1 MTRGIGASRDESS
14 ETLRRKPLP
23 AEEDPMTQPLK
34 IIDGDGHIF
43 EDGEA
48 IARHFPYSA
57 AGGRMR
63 SGVFP
68 LNSHIQYSLTRT
80 PPGAFATAPDGRF
93 QNPGPEGWIAFME
106 QVGIEHAVLF
116 PTAGQRIGRIVD
128 RDYAFGAARAYND
141 WLAETYLK
149 RDARFKGIAILPMHD
164 AEAALEELQRAYTEL
179 GVSGVLFPATGV
191 HLNLGAKPYW
201 PVYAEA
207 ARLNCPIVVHGG
219 GHWDL
224 GMDTMNVST
233 GANAIG
239 HPMSLAIAL
248 AEMLF
253 NNLFDRFPGLRVAY
267 LEGGPLWFLMA
278 LERLSRSYEAGTPIN
293 PRGELLH
300 LPEGQTVADYI
311 RALVQAGRLVVGIEG
326 GETDLAYAIRV
337 AGEQTFMFSSDF
349 PHEVNVNT
357 VQKEI
362 RELREREEIS
372 EEAKE
377 AILYANAARFYG
389 LDSASN

>member
-1 MTRGIGASRDESS
+1 ME
-14 ETLRRKPLP
+14 KPL
-23 AEEDPMTQPLK
+23 M

-57 AGGRMR
+57 AGGRLR

-80 PPGAFATAPDGRF
+80 PPGAFATTPEGRF
-93 QNPGPEGWIAFME
+93 QNPGPEGWLEFMD
-106 QVGIEHAVLF
+106 QIGLRYAVLF

-128 RDYAFGAARAYND
+128 RDYANGAARAYND
-141 WLAETYLK
+141 WLAETYLQ
-149 RDARFKGIAILPMHD
+149 RDSRFKGIALVPMHD
-164 AEAALEELQRAYTEL
+164 AEAALAELDRAYTQL
-179 GVSGVLFPATGV
+179 GMCGVLFPATGV

-207 ARLNCPIVVHGG
+207 ARLGCPVVVHGG

-248 AEMLF
+248 AEMLL
-253 NNLFDRFPGLRVAY
+253 NNLFDRFAGLRVAY
-267 LEGGPLWFLMA
+267 LEGGPLWLLMA

-293 PRGELLH
+293 PRGELLQ
-300 LPEGQTVADYI
+300 LPEGQTVAAYLRDLI
-311 RALVQAGRLVVGIEG
+311 EAGRLVVGIEG
-326 GETDLAYAIRV
+326 GETDLAYAIKV
-337 AGEQTFMFSSDF
+337 AGEKAFMFSSDF
-349 PHEVNVNT
+349 PHEVNTHT
-357 VQKEI
+357 VKQEI

-372 EEAKE
+372 GAAKQ
-377 AILYANAARFYG
+377 AILGGNAARFYS
-389 LDSASN
+389 LDATSH

>member
-1 MTRGIGASRDESS
+1 MS
-14 ETLRRKPLP
+14 
-23 AEEDPMTQPLK
+23 QQVK

-43 EDGEA
+43 EDSDG
-48 IARHFPYSA
+48 IARFFPYTA
-57 AGGRMR
+57 AGGKLR

-80 PPGAFATAPDGRF
+80 PPGAFATNAEGRF
-93 QNPGPEGWIAFME
+93 VNPGLEGWVEFMDK
-106 QVGIEHAVLF
+106 VGFDYAVLF

-128 RDYAFGAARAYND
+128 RDYACGAARAYND
-141 WLAETYLK
+141 WLAETYLG
-149 RDARFKGIAILPMHD
+149 RDKRFKGVALLPMHD
-164 AEAALEELQRAYTEL
+164 ADAALAELQHAYTEL
-179 GVSGVLFPATGV
+179 GMSAALFPATGV

-207 ARLNCPIVVHGG
+207 ARLGCPIVVHGG

-224 GMDTMNVST
+224 GMETMNIST

-248 AEMLF
+248 AEMVL
-253 NNLFDRFPGLRVAY
+253 NNLFDRFAGLRVAY

-278 LERLSRSYEAGTPIN
+278 LERLSRSYEAGIPIN

-300 LPEGQTVADYI
+300 LPEGQSVADYI
-311 RALVQAGRLVVGIEG
+311 RGLIQAGRMVVGIEG
-326 GETDLAYAIRV
+326 GESDLPYAIKV

-349 PHEVNVNT
+349 PHEVNLHT
-357 VQKEI
+357 VGKEI

-372 EEAKE
+372 AAGKQ
-377 AILYANAARFYG
+377 AILRGNAARFYK
-389 LDSASN
+389 LDAVVH

>member
-1 MTRGIGASRDESS
+1 ME
-14 ETLRRKPLP
+14 
-23 AEEDPMTQPLK
+23 QPNR

-57 AGGRMR
+57 LGARLR
-63 SGVFP
+63 SGIFP

-80 PPGAFATAPDGRF
+80 PPGAFATDAEGRF
-93 QNPGPEGWIAFME
+93 QNPGPDGWLDFME
-106 QVGIEHAVLF
+106 RIGLEYAVLF

-128 RDYAFGAARAYND
+128 RDYALGAAQAYND
-141 WLAETYLK
+141 WLAETYLA
-149 RDARFKGIAILPMHD
+149 RDRRFRGVAIVPMHD
-164 AEAALEELQRAYTEL
+164 AEAALAELRRAYTKL
-179 GVSGVLFPATGV
+179 GFSAVLFPATGV
-191 HLNLGAKPYW
+191 HLNLGAKPHW
-201 PVYAEA
+201 PVYEEA
-207 ARLNCPIVVHGG
+207 ARLGCPVVVHGG

-248 AEMLF
+248 AEMVL

-278 LERLSRSYEAGTPIN
+278 VERLSRSYEAGTPIN

-300 LPEGQTVADYI
+300 LPEGRTVADYLRDLI
-311 RALVQAGRLVVGIEG
+311 KAGRLVVGIEG
-326 GETDLAYAIRV
+326 GESDLAYAIRA
-337 AGEQTFMFSSDF
+337 AGEGAFMFSSDF
-349 PHEVNVNT
+349 PHEVNTET
-357 VQKEI
+357 VKKEI
-362 RELREREEIS
+362 RELCEREEIS
-372 EEAKE
+372 AAAKR
-377 AILYANAARFYG
+377 AILRDNAARFYG
-389 LDSASN
+389 LV

>member
-1 MTRGIGASRDESS
+1 
-14 ETLRRKPLP
+14 
-23 AEEDPMTQPLK
+23 MTQQLK

-57 AGGRMR
+57 AGGRLR

-80 PPGAFATAPDGRF
+80 PPGAFATNSEGRF
-93 QNPGPEGWIAFME
+93 QNPGPEGWIEFMN
-106 QVGIEHAVLF
+106 QLGFDYAVLF

-128 RDYAFGAARAYND
+128 RDYACGAARAYND
-141 WLAETYLK
+141 WLAETYLR
-149 RDARFKGIAILPMHD
+149 RDMRFKGIALLPMHD
-164 AEAALEELQRAYTEL
+164 ADAALAELQHAHTEL
-179 GVSGVLFPATGV
+179 GMSGVLFPATGV

-207 ARLNCPIVVHGG
+207 ARLGCPIVVHGG

-224 GMDTMNVST
+224 GMETMNVST

-253 NNLFDRFPGLRVAY
+253 NNLFERFPNLRVAY

-278 LERLSRSYEAGTPIN
+278 LERFSRSYEAGIPVN

-300 LPEGQTVADYI
+300 LPEGQTVADYL
-311 RALVQAGRLVVGIEG
+311 RALIQAGRLVVGIEG
-326 GETDLAYAIRV
+326 GETDLAYAIKV
-337 AGEQTFMFSSDF
+337 AGEQAFMFSSDF
-349 PHEVNVNT
+349 PHEVNAQT
-357 VQKEI
+357 IQKEI
-362 RELREREEIS
+362 RELREREGIS
-372 EEAKE
+372 EAAKQ
-377 AILYANAARFYG
+377 AVLRDNAARFYK
-389 LDSASN
+389 LASAPN

>member
-1 MTRGIGASRDESS
+1 
-14 ETLRRKPLP
+14 
-23 AEEDPMTQPLK
+23 MTQKFK

-57 AGGRMR
+57 AGGRLR

-80 PPGAFATAPDGRF
+80 PPGAFATNSEGRF
-93 QNPGPEGWIAFME
+93 QNPGPEGWLDFME
-106 QVGIEHAVLF
+106 QVGIDYAVLF

-141 WLAETYLK
+141 WLAETYLR
-149 RDARFKGIAILPMHD
+149 RDSRFKGVAIVPMHD
-164 AEAALEELQRAYTEL
+164 AEAALEELHHAHTEL
-179 GVSGVLFPATGV
+179 GMCGVLFPATGV

-207 ARLNCPIVVHGG
+207 ARLGCPVVVHGG

-248 AEMLF
+248 SEMIL

-278 LERLSRSYEAGTPIN
+278 LERLSRSYEAGTPVN
-293 PRGELLH
+293 PRGELLQ
-300 LPEGQTVADYI
+300 LPEGQTVAAYI
-311 RALVQAGRLVVGIEG
+311 CALVQAGRLVVGIEG
-326 GETDLAYAIRV
+326 GETDLPYAIHV
-337 AGEQTFMFSSDF
+337 AGERAFMFSSDF
-349 PHEVNVNT
+349 PHEVNTQT
-357 VQKEI
+357 VRREI
-362 RELREREEIS
+362 HELCEREGIS
-372 EEAKE
+372 EAAKA
-377 AILYANAARFYG
+377 AILCGNAARFYE
-389 LDSASN
+389 LDSVSN

>member
-1 MTRGIGASRDESS
+1 MTR
-14 ETLRRKPLP
+14 L
-23 AEEDPMTQPLK
+23 Q
-34 IIDGDGHIF
+34 IIDGDGHVF
-43 EDGEA
+43 EDGDGM
-48 IARHFPYSA
+48 ARHFPY
-57 AGGRMR
+57 GRLGARLR

-80 PPGAFATAPDGRF
+80 PPGAFATTPDGRF
-93 QNPGPEGWIAFME
+93 ENPGPEGWLKFMDE
-106 QVGIEHAVLF
+106 VGIDCAVLF

-141 WLAETYLK
+141 WLAETYLQ
-149 RDARFKGIAILPMHD
+149 RDSRFKGVAIVPMHD
-164 AEAALEELQRAYTEL
+164 AEAALEELGRAYSTL
-179 GVSGVLFPATGV
+179 GMCAVLFPATGV

-207 ARLNCPIVVHGG
+207 ARLGCPVVVHGG

-248 AEMLF
+248 AEMVL
-253 NNLFDRFPGLRVAY
+253 NNLFDRFAGLRVAY

-293 PRGELLH
+293 PRGELLR
-300 LPEGQTVADYI
+300 LPEGTTVADYL
-311 RALVQAGRLVVGIEG
+311 RDLVQQGRLVVGIEG
-326 GETDLAYAIRV
+326 GESDLPYAIRV
-337 AGEQTFMFSSDF
+337 AGPQAFMFSSDF
-349 PHEVNVNT
+349 PHEVNTQT
-357 VQKEI
+357 VKKEI
-362 RELREREEIS
+362 RELCEREEIGAA
-372 EEAKE
+372 AKR
-377 AILYANAARFYG
+377 AILHDNAARFYG
-389 LDSASN
+389 FAPATN

>member
-1 MTRGIGASRDESS
+1 
-14 ETLRRKPLP
+14 
-23 AEEDPMTQPLK
+23 MTQQLK

-43 EDGEA
+43 EDGEG

-57 AGGRMR
+57 AGGRLR
-63 SGVFP
+63 SSVFP
-68 LNSHIQYSLTRT
+68 TQSHIQFSLTRT
-80 PPGAFATAPDGRF
+80 PPGSFGMGADGRF
-93 QNPGPEGWIAFME
+93 QNPGPDGWIEFMD
-106 QVGIEHAVLF
+106 QVGFDYAVLF

-141 WLAETYLK
+141 WLAETYLR
-149 RDARFKGIAILPMHD
+149 RDSRFKGIAILPMHD
-164 AEAALEELQRAYTEL
+164 ADAALEELQRAYTNL
-179 GVSGVLFPATGV
+179 GMCGVLFPATGV

-207 ARLNCPIVVHGG
+207 ARLGCPVVVHGG

-248 AEMLF
+248 AEMVL

-293 PRGELLH
+293 PRRELLQ
-300 LPEGQTVADYI
+300 LREGQTVADYI
-311 RALVQAGRLVVGIEG
+311 RALIQAGRLVVGIEG
-326 GETDLAYAIRV
+326 GESDLAYAIKV
-337 AGEQTFMFSSDF
+337 AGDQAFMFSSDF
-349 PHEVNVNT
+349 PHEVNT
-357 VQKEI
+357 QTIQKEI
-362 RELREREEIS
+362 QELREREEIS
-372 EEAKE
+372 EAAKQ
-377 AILYANAARFYG
+377 AILRGNAARFYK
-389 LDSASN
+389 LDQAVNSRAKATI